1 MSLSCACGMICR
13 LLVQE
18 LACFRALAQRE
29 SQSLPERKRAAEA
42 RLTTQLQREDELQKK
57 YKQLASDLADVKKAA
72 MQAAA

>member
-1 MSLSCACGMICR
+1 MICR

-29 SQSLPERKRAAEA
+29 SRSLPERKRDAEA

-57 YKQLASDLADVKKAA
+57 YKQLASDLADARKAV